1 MKKLILI
8 IILPLI
14 LMSCLLKPKKGKV
27 KIGVTKIGISKVVAH
42 PSLDLV
48 EKGIKDVLKGK
59 NILIEV
65 KSANGELA
73 TADLIAKNFRMGGK
87 TAVIGI
93 GTLTSQSLK
102 NINDTTPVLFS
113 AVSSPEEANL
123 IASNVTGT
131 SDKLVCI
138 DKQLRLLVKTF
149 PNVSKI
155 GVLYS
160 NSELNSMS
168 QVKEIEE
175 QAKKLGLTIVRGGAT
190 NSSEIPQV
198 VKTILEKV
206 DALYIPT
213 DNLMVSNVSY
223 IIDAANSMKKPLIA
237 SEPSSV
243 ASGALFSYGVDYY
256 DLGRKTGLILLK
268 ILNGKL
274 PKDIP
279 YVTANPKL
287 YINKETEKLL
297 NVSIQ
302 E

>member
-1 MKKLILI
+1 MKKLLIILI
-8 IILPLI
+8 IPLLLI
-14 LMSCLLKPKKGKV
+14 SCLGKPKKGKIKV
-27 KIGVTKIGISKVVAH
+27 GISKIGISKVVSH
-42 PSLDLV
+42 PSLNLV

-59 NILIEV
+59 KILIEV
-65 KSANGELA
+65 KNANSELA
-73 TADLIAKNFRMGGK
+73 TAELIAKNFKMSGK

-113 AVSSPEEANL
+113 AVSSPEEAHL
-123 IASNVTGT
+123 MADNVTGT
-131 SDKLVCI
+131 SDKLVCV
-138 DKQLRLLVKTF
+138 DKQLKMLVKNF
-149 PNVSKI
+149 PNVTKI

-160 NSELNSMS
+160 NSELNSVS
-168 QVKEIEE
+168 QVKEIET
-175 QAKKLGLTIVRGGAT
+175 QAKKLGLVVIRGGAT

-198 VKTILEKV
+198 VKTLLERV

-223 IIDAANSMKKPLIA
+223 IIDAANSSKKPLIA

-243 ASGALFSYGVDYY
+243 EQGALFSYGVDYY
-256 DLGRKTGLILLK
+256 ELGRKTGLMLLE
-268 ILNGKL
+268 ILNGKS

-279 YVTANPKL
+279 YVVAEPKL
-287 YINKETEKLL
+287 YVNKETAKLL
-297 NVSIQ
+297 NVNIK